1 MTSHAPPAGRGF
13 RRIRRFTE
21 HLALKG
27 KNGIAAEHG
36 LHLVERNTRDPI
48 NVGTAGSGKALAH
61 SGGFGF
67 GQQLH
72 QFNRIRRGDRLFI
85 HTAHHYAM
93 GNGRLL
99 EQTAPCRRS
108 GGQQQHRVL
117 ATRGSLAKASPP
129 QTSAQHNG
137 EDLPITLTG
146 SAQPLL
152 TDRSLQR
159 ARQAMRCLPFAHR
172 LYALL
177 EQGALSST
185 ELTARSD
192 WGELCPSNLN
202 RSGTEDTLIW
212 LIQLGV
218 LRREVDGQGLTER
231 VRLTPMGRELLSAW
245 PDAIPPAPLHQRL
258 HHWLRR
264 HRPRL

>member
-1 MTSHAPPAGRGF
+1 VTSHAPPAGRGF
-13 RRIRRFTE
+13 RRIRGFTK
-21 HLALKG
+21 HLALKC
-27 KNGIAAEHG
+27 KNRIATEHG
-36 LHLVERNTRDPI
+36 LHLVELNTRHPI
-48 NVGTAGSGKALAH
+48 NVGIAGSGKALAH

-72 QFNRIRRGDRLFI
+72 QLSRIRRGDRLFI
-85 HTAHHYAM
+85 HTAHHHAM
-93 GNGRLL
+93 GNGSLL

-108 GGQQQHRVL
+108 RGQQQHPVL
-117 ATRGSLAKASPP
+117 ATKGSLAKASPP

-137 EDLPITLTG
+137 EDQPITLTG
-146 SAQPLL
+146 SAQTLL
-152 TDRSLQR
+152 TDRSLHR
-159 ARQAMRCLPFAHR
+159 ARQAIRCLPFAHR

-177 EQGALSST
+177 EHGALSST

-192 WGELCPSNLN
+192 WGDLCPNKLN
-202 RSGTEDTLIW
+202 RSRTEDTLIW

-231 VRLTPMGRELLSAW
+231 VRLTPMGRELLQAW